1 MKGISSTHHIIQMQI
16 TPILISKFLHVAGK
30 KEESKR
36 NSSSGANFRGRLAWI
51 LSHYKLH

>member
-1 MKGISSTHHIIQMQI
+1 MQI
-16 TPILISKFLHVAGK
+16 TPILLSKFLHVAGK